1 MDLIVLGKDRKIR
14 LFPSMR
20 RPMAAVELFSLPSAW
35 GQSRRP
41 SVLFG
46 VHKAARERLE
56 AADVKIGSEGDGR
69 FRG

>member
-1 MDLIVLGKDRKIR
+1 
-14 LFPSMR
+14 MR

-46 VHKAARERLE
+46 VHKAARERLD
-56 AADVKIGSEGDGR
+56 AADVKNRFGR
-69 FRG
+69 